1 MKYFPLIVLAF
12 TSQLTVTPTL
22 AVPPLIVDM
31 TASHFVLKGEKTELR
46 CSASGLRTPN
56 VKWTRLG
63 VELIESRR
71 FAVLSLNNVTKADQG
86 IYRCTASN
94 SQGQKSATMNLTVV
108 ACPDYCVCSSQSDN
122 LAVVCRRANLT
133 SIPSGTLRGF
143 IIVDFSENKLTNLGK
158 ESFHNLRALEFL
170 DLSENKLTHLAKES
184 FHNLRALNILL
195 LHGNLIKSLDS
206 YTFSSLSSLEFLFL
220 SNNKLTNLT
229 RESFHNIK
237 TLKYLLL
244 NGNLIK
250 SLDSYTFSSL
260 SSLELLFLSN
270 NKLTN
275 LTRESFHNIK
285 TLKYLFLNGNLIK
298 SLDSYTFS
306 SLSSLELLSVADNPL
321 QELNDHAFY
330 IANSSL
336 HTIYLMNTS
345 MERINLKAFEGQQLV
360 KAYISPDHLTEGFAV
375 NSNDLLLWTLTAIG
389 FAHGN
394 VTYRVPCPTGT
405 FFRPLKIFNHAALL
419 ESKCIPCPPGGF
431 YSDGIAIVR
440 QNCFPCNNGTYV
452 PPERAP
458 GKSVLHCIVC
468 PTGTRTDLQSGYRAC
483 KCIDGFH
490 RTMRFGPCE
499 KCASTGLNCVDE
511 SVSLKQ
517 GFYWHWNSEINKHAY
532 EAFAQNLKIE
542 SDSYW
547 KNTSSYNGTL
557 PKPYQCPRAKS
568 CEGGLESKCAKG
580 YTGPLCEVCVGNY
593 YKRVLACKLCPSG
606 TWVIVQLSLLGV
618 AVLVLIITLIWS
630 GRRRKNGDNSGKRP
644 MVDILLARLKIV
656 IGFYQVTSGII
667 EGFAYVKWPSS
678 LAVIGDYAEVIQ
690 LNILSFV
697 PLHCLFPSWKQNAI
711 SKMYLMLGSNA
722 SVILFALIS
731 FWIRKLFLLRNFNKE
746 QSSKRRIE
754 LSTTKEFLYRNVFLF
769 LFITYPST
777 CSAILRILP
786 SACHE
791 LCTESSCTQYLKA
804 DYSIKC
810 EGDEYNFAKLVAFA
824 ASSYI
829 VVLPGLV
836 FLALWRRR
844 RQHLSRLRKLRDV
857 KQKEENNPVDPEFGK
872 HGNTEAA
879 EENNEDTHDDE
890 GNEDNPRNDQ
900 PNSESELLSGMSFL
914 YENYNEDAWYWE
926 LVEVV
931 RKLLL
936 TCGIILIGRES
947 RTYVGLASICSGLF
961 AIAFAFRKPIRDKF
975 EDKLQLT
982 SLLVI
987 FLNLGIGVILKI
999 PKESVPS
1006 DVDQYVDTLLVNIL
1020 VVGANVLVILL
1031 VVGRYLAV
1039 LIHNIVLWRQNPQC
1053 SASCCITIFLSL
1065 GELSSGVNSVAGG
1078 VRKTNL
1084 RVNLGIGGVDMPSM
1098 HAAVNDKVG
1107 FEIEETDDDT
1117 AEKDKKK
1124 KEKGKEARHFQIQ
1137 EQKEQ

>member
-1 MKYFPLIVLAF
+1 
-12 TSQLTVTPTL
+12 
-22 AVPPLIVDM
+22 
-31 TASHFVLKGEKTELR
+31 
-46 CSASGLRTPN
+46 
-56 VKWTRLG
+56 
-63 VELIESRR
+63 
-71 FAVLSLNNVTKADQG
+71 
-86 IYRCTASN
+86 
-94 SQGQKSATMNLTVV
+94 
-108 ACPDYCVCSSQSDN
+108 
-122 LAVVCRRANLT
+122 
-133 SIPSGTLRGF
+133 
-143 IIVDFSENKLTNLGK
+143 
-158 ESFHNLRALEFL
+158 
-170 DLSENKLTHLAKES
+170 
-184 FHNLRALNILL
+184 
-195 LHGNLIKSLDS
+195 
-206 YTFSSLSSLEFLFL
+206 
-220 SNNKLTNLT
+220 
-229 RESFHNIK
+229 
-237 TLKYLLL
+237 
-244 NGNLIK
+244 
-250 SLDSYTFSSL
+250 
-260 SSLELLFLSN
+260 
-270 NKLTN
+270 
-275 LTRESFHNIK
+275 
-285 TLKYLFLNGNLIK
+285 
-298 SLDSYTFS
+298 
-306 SLSSLELLSVADNPL
+306 
-321 QELNDHAFY
+321 
-330 IANSSL
+330 
-336 HTIYLMNTS
+336 MNTS
-345 MERINLKAFEGQQLV
+345 MAAINLKAFEGQQLA
-360 KAYISPDHLTEGFAV
+360 KAYISPDHLTEGFPV
-375 NSNDLLLWTLTAIG
+375 KNDQELFVALTLIG

-394 VTYRVPCPTGT
+394 RSYRVPCPTGT
-405 FFRPLKIFNHAALL
+405 IVPPLKSFKSSTAS
-419 ESKCIPCPPGGF
+419 EPKCIPCPPGGF

-499 KCASTGLNCVDE
+499 KCPSTGLNCIDE

-517 GFYWHWNSEINKHAY
+517 GYYWQWDSELNKRAY

-547 KNTSSYNGTL
+547 RNTSSYNGTL
-557 PKPYQCPRAKS
+557 PKPYQCPRNKS

-580 YTGPLCEVCVGNY
+580 YTGPLCEVCEGNY

-618 AVLVLIITLIWS
+618 AVLVLIIILIWS
-630 GRRRKNGDNSGKRP
+630 GRRRKSNDNTGKRL

-667 EGFAYVKWPSS
+667 EGFAYIKWPSS
-678 LAVIGDYAEVIQ
+678 LAVIGDYTEVIQ

-711 SKMYLMLGSNA
+711 SKMYLMLGRNA

-731 FWIRKLFLLRNFNKE
+731 FWIRKLFLLRSINKE

-786 SACHE
+786 LACHE
-791 LCTESSCTQYLKA
+791 LCSESSCTQYLKS

-810 EGDEYNFAKLVAFA
+810 EGDEYNFVKLVAFA

-844 RQHLSRLRKLRDV
+844 KQQLSRKHKLRDV
-857 KQKEENNPVDPEFGK
+857 KQKEENNPVDPDFGK
-872 HGNTEAA
+872 LGNTEAA

-926 LVEVV
+926 LVEVI

-987 FLNLGIGVILKI
+987 FLNLGIGVLLKI

-1117 AEKDKKK
+1117 AEKDKKEGETK
-1124 KEKGKEARHFQIQ
+1124 KRHVIFKYKNKRGSQELEMKGR
-1137 EQKEQ
+1137 